1 MGWIAM
7 DTAVA
12 FFGAAA
18 LLALS
23 PGPDNLFV
31 LMQSAMRGR
40 AAGLMVVLGLC
51 TGLMV
56 HTAAVAL
63 GLASLFATSALA
75 FNLLKVVGA
84 LYLLWLARQAWTA
97 PPAEASA
104 GSGDSAPR
112 LRQLYGRGIV
122 MNVTNPKV
130 AIFCLAFLPQFVAAD
145 RGHVGQQVL
154 ALGALFMLATL
165 LVFGAIALGAG
176 TLRQWLL
183 RSTQAQTTINRIAAL
198 VFAGLALRLALAQR

>member
-1 MGWIAM
+1 MPWIAI
-7 DTAVA
+7 DTAAA
-12 FFGAAA
+12 FFGAAV
-18 LLALS
+18 LLALA

-51 TGLMV
+51 TGLLA

-63 GLASLFATSALA
+63 GLASLFATSVLA
-75 FNLLKVVGA
+75 FNLLKFAGA
-84 LYLLWLARQAWTA
+84 LYLVWLAWQAWNA
-97 PPAEASA
+97 PPAPAD
-104 GSGDSAPR
+104 GVGGDTPPFAR
-112 LRQLYGRGIV
+112 LYRRGIV

-130 AIFCLAFLPQFVAAD
+130 SIFFLAFLPQFVAAD
-145 RGHVGQQVL
+145 RGGVGLQVL

-176 TLRQWLL
+176 TLRQRLL
-183 RSTQAQTTINRIAAL
+183 GSAHAQVAMNRIAAL